1 MPSTAVGDHVSS
13 ARVDVGHVGLRPGAA
28 PSLPPLQM
36 VRANR
41 FKTFLVDVVVVA
53 QLEPFAADVEMQVFL
68 KPLMW
73 HRPTRVL
80 TLGNASTTVLA
91 PPM

>member
-1 MPSTAVGDHVSS
+1 MKESVFWLFLRD
-13 ARVDVGHVGLRPGAA
+13 ARSIQD
-28 PSLPPLQM
+28 
-36 VRANR
+36 
-41 FKTFLVDVVVVA
+41 FLVDVVVVA

-80 TLGNASTTVLA
+80 TFGNASTTVLA